1 MRRVLMRRRIVTP
14 ENGRYVRQ
22 AALLVS
28 DKHCD
33 EQECVVLVLF
43 CEL

>member
-1 MRRVLMRRRIVTP
+1 MRRVLARHRIVTP
-14 ENGRYVRQ
+14 ENGRYVQ